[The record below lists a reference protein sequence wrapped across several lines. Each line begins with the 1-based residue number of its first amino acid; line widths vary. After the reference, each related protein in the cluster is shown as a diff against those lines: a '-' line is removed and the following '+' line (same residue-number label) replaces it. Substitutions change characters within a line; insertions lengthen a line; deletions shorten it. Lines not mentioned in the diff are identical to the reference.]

1 MIKICVNP
9 HCDEIAHRIN
19 KKETRCR
26 NCGMIMVE
34 ISVDTYRE
42 KFINYPHQVDYSTGE
57 RVTPV
62 QMGYSLQLIIPF

>member
-1 MIKICVNP
+1 
-9 HCDEIAHRIN
+9 
-19 KKETRCR
+19 
-26 NCGMIMVE
+26 MIMVE